1 MTRTGV
7 LLPSKD
13 CILYLHIA
21 VLTVHCKVRYKR
33 VPTICKHIKCK
44 YKNSMNT
51 VCAHFWYSCISDF
64 TMHSEN
70 SNIRTVDAQE
80 ARIINL
86 YSMYILLA
94 LFYICI
100 LYI

>member
-1 MTRTGV
+1 M
-7 LLPSKD
+7 
-13 CILYLHIA
+13 H
-21 VLTVHCKVRYKR
+21 R
-33 VPTICKHIKCK
+33 VCT
-44 YKNSMNT
+44 
-51 VCAHFWYSCISDF
+51 HFWYPFISDF

-70 SNIRTVDAQE
+70 SNIKTVDAQQ

-86 YSMYILLA
+86 YSMCILLA